1 MELTQLTFVVKD
13 NGKRKLEFDE
23 TRLIKFIHKLFDG
36 LKVEDELKKMY
47 ISKSVRQI
55 KNRQEIDFKD
65 INKVLIGNALELV
78 DDVTIDVGGSSVVDV
93 TRLGN
98 TDFQHVAK
106 RVLLNSLYK
115 RASKN
120 RSYNVQKKYGDFVG
134 LVNALGEKGLYC
146 SKILRDYTDEE
157 LAKAGRMIKPERD
170 ELLTYIGLHHM
181 SERYIVREKDKSKSI
196 LELPQERYLMIA
208 LAVSR
213 KEQRKN
219 GIRMTVV
226 KELYD
231 ALSTQKITMATPTF
245 QNAGRPNAQMSSCFI
260 QTVEDD
266 LRDIYNN
273 HLDSALISKLGG
285 GIGKYYGKIRSKGSD
300 IRGNKGVANGV
311 IGWIKG
317 DDNTA
322 VTVDQLG
329 MRAGSI
335 AVYLDLW
342 HKDIFDF
349 LELRLNTG
357 DLSKRAH
364 SLFTGACIPDVFMR
378 QVKSRGD
385 WYLFDPHEVQQ
396 VMGFKLEDHFDA
408 KKLQDRETPNLKD
421 HAFTYRYWQCV
432 DSNELSKVRVPAID
446 IMKKIMVSQSETG
459 LPYMFYRDTVNRD
472 NPNKHEGIIYSSNL
486 CSEIAQNMSP
496 SVVTEEI
503 LTDEGTIITT
513 KETGDFV
520 TCNLASLVLNNIIDP
535 ERSDEE
541 NDAELRHIIHVLI
554 RAVDNVITVNNLP
567 VKQAEHTNDKYRAVG
582 MGEQGVV
589 AVLAKQAI
597 HYNSQEAI
605 DFIADLEEKVM
616 AFAIEASANLG
627 KEKGSYQVFEGSEWN
642 TGAWIES
649 KETRTDVWEKYGIKE
664 KSMEAMRNAWL
675 RAVAPTGSTSILA
688 GSTAGVDPLF
698 DIIYREGKKDFKLP
712 VVTPSLD
719 EKTYWYYKPVKLMDY
734 EGNKE
739 LGFMW
744 SVLHNE
750 ARQPWVDQ
758 ATSFNIYVSD
768 EIGGRDF
775 LRIHEEIWERG
786 IKTSYYTRSHD
797 ADKDESCLAC
807 SS

>member
-1 MELTQLTFVVKD
+1 METKLTFVIKD
-13 NGKRKLEFDE
+13 DGNRKLQFEE
-23 TRLIKFIHKLFDG
+23 GRLLKFIDNLFKD
-36 LKVEDELKKMY
+36 LKVEESLKETY
-47 ISKSVRQI
+47 TNKSIRQI
-55 KNRQEIDFKD
+55 KSKDEINFKE
-65 INKVLIGNALELV
+65 INKILIDNALELV
-78 DDVTIDVGGSSVVDV
+78 DDVTMNIGGSEIVD
-93 TRLGN
+93 TSRLGN

-146 SKILRDYTDEE
+146 STILRDYSDEE

-181 SERYIVREKDKSKSI
+181 SERYIVREKDNSKSI

-213 KEQRKN
+213 VEKKKNRMEVVRK
-219 GIRMTVV
+219 
-226 KELYD
+226 LYN
-231 ALSTQKITMATPTF
+231 ALSQQKITMATPTF

-266 LRDIYNN
+266 LRDIYEN
-273 HLDSALISKLGG
+273 HTDSALISKLGG
-285 GIGKYYGKIRSKGSD
+285 GIGKYYGKLRSKGSD
-300 IRGNKGVANGV
+300 IRGNKGVSNGV
-311 IGWIKG
+311 IGFMQG
-317 DDNTA
+317 DNNTA

-335 AVYLDLW
+335 AVYLDIW
-342 HKDIFDF
+342 HKDIAEF

-357 DLSKRAH
+357 DLAKRAH
-364 SLFTGACIPDVFMR
+364 ELFTGITLPDVFMR
-378 QVKSRGD
+378 QVQTRGD
-385 WYLFDPHEVQQ
+385 WYLFDPHEVDK
-396 VMGFKLEDHFDA
+396 VMGFKLEDFYD
-408 KKLQDRETPNLKD
+408 KRKLLDKETPNAQD
-421 HAFTYRYWQCV
+421 HAFTYHYWKCV
-432 DSNELSKVRVPAID
+432 DSNELSKVRIPAINL
-446 IMKKIMVSQSETG
+446 MKKVMVSQSETG

-496 SVVTEEI
+496 TITKEEV
-503 LTDEGTIITT
+503 LTDDGTIIIT
-513 KETGDFV
+513 KEVGDFV

-541 NDAELRHIIHVLI
+541 NDAELRHIIHVAV
-554 RAVDNVITVNNLP
+554 RAIDNVISVNNLP
-567 VKQAEHTNDKYRAVG
+567 VKQAQFTNNKYRAIG
-582 MGEQGVV
+582 LGEQGVV
-589 AVLAKQAI
+589 AVLAKQMI

-605 DFIADLEEKVM
+605 DFISILEEKIM
-616 AFAIEASANLG
+616 AFSIEASANLG
-627 KEKGSYQVFEGSEWN
+627 EEKGSYPVFEGSEWN
-642 TGAWIES
+642 TGSWITG
-649 KETRTDVWEKYGIKE
+649 KDKRTDVWEKYGIKE
-664 KSMEAMRNAWL
+664 KSMKAMRNAWL
-675 RAVAPTGSTSILA
+675 RAIAPTGSTSILA

-698 DIIYREGKKDFKLP
+698 DIIFKEGKKDFLLP
-712 VVTPSLD
+712 VVAPSLN
-719 EKTYWYYKPVKLMDY
+719 EKTYWYYKPVKLMDW

-744 SVLHNE
+744 SVMHN
-750 ARQPWVDQ
+750 AVRQPWVDQ

-775 LRIHEEIWERG
+775 LDIHMAIWSTG

-797 ADKDESCLAC
+797 ADKDDTCLAC
-807 SS
+807 SA